1 MTFAV
6 LIELIGALLWCEALR
21 PRDSAMTP
29 ASIRDAG
36 DGDSVEDGGN
46 GGVTASVTEQVT
58 AVSEAIKSGICGAK
72 VADIRE
78 FLKCGQ
84 ARAAEVRRLIVA
96 AESRE

>member
-29 ASIRDAG
+29 ASISDAG
-36 DGDSVEDGGN
+36 AGDSVEDGGN

-58 AVSEAIKSGICGAK
+58 AVKAAILAQDCRLS
-72 VADIRE
+72 VSSIRE
-78 FLKCGQ
+78 FLGCGQ
-84 ARAAEVRRLIVA
+84 ARAAEIRRVI
-96 AESRE
+96 AEGEKV